1 MAGSLYQARRVVC
14 FQHHCSASHYL
25 PPRLMDFLQD
35 AIATVHNYGRED
47 GQVLAHLESRLRRH
61 PTWILIPCLFE
72 GFSVTGTHSDS

>member
-1 MAGSLYQARRVVC
+1 
-14 FQHHCSASHYL
+14 
-25 PPRLMDFLQD
+25 MDFLQD